1 MPSLSI
7 LNDSNRDLSTA
18 AFRRFEAESV
28 IERLKSLSR
37 CVREHGVASLKPD
50 EEPLIRLGMEIDGDG
65 NVTKSLL
72 GVFDLSWQAQE
83 HPEWAGEIVRE
94 VEAVRSRLQQAHGV
108 PLRFLIWAGMGGSI
122 EDKLL
127 YHAAGLLKGGP
138 TFYALDSTDP
148 AKLKAIIHDMQV
160 RSGAQLPE
168 ILRATLV
175 VGMALGMT
183 SYEPVLNLQK
193 LAKLYDDCGV
203 ASEANF
209 LYMTLDGSL
218 LDQFAAA
225 RGYTRVPLQ
234 PDNRN
239 TTAGRHSSPLT
250 RGSLYPLASAHNKID
265 AWIGGTFLS
274 PEEISVALRLG
285 AFLHQQGVAGR
296 DQVTLLLPKSWAA
309 AGLWTKQDFEE
320 SLGKRETLGLKIVI
334 GERVRPR
341 HYHRAGDAGQHRV
354 FLVIQR
360 KAEAHPEAE
369 GITSLRHGGYPL
381 AIATFDAHAPLSR
394 YMQFMHYVVFAIAYL
409 REMNFVTQPGV
420 ELYKS
425 IASEIFDEARQ
436 KGGIEKTAAWSK
448 IPRDKELWEG
458 VMSIA
463 PKRYAALLGRSKAR
477 YAELTYFGDMRY
489 SPEGQAM
496 RACLDRAANR
506 VFRMPRKMPVDIYEG
521 PAMNHSYHE
530 MIIGHGGC
538 FSTVL
543 LSEKQSRF
551 PAAGYDP
558 DYHMAQF
565 LATKTALERRHRD
578 VVALTI
584 QDTSEKSLE
593 TLDNFFREVAALG

>member
-1 MPSLSI
+1 M
-7 LNDSNRDLSTA
+7 
-18 AFRRFEAESV
+18 
-28 IERLKSLSR
+28 
-37 CVREHGVASLKPD
+37 
-50 EEPLIRLGMEIDGDG
+50 
-65 NVTKSLL
+65 
-72 GVFDLSWQAQE
+72 
-83 HPEWAGEIVRE
+83 
-94 VEAVRSRLQQAHGV
+94 
-108 PLRFLIWAGMGGSI
+108 
-122 EDKLL
+122 
-127 YHAAGLLKGGP
+127 GLLQGGP

-148 AKLKAIIHDMQV
+148 GKLKAIIHDMQV

-168 ILRATLV
+168 ILRGTLV
-175 VGMALGMT
+175 VGMAMGMT
-183 SYEPVLNLQK
+183 SYEPVVNLQK
-193 LAKLYDDCGV
+193 LAKLYDDNGV

-218 LDQFAAA
+218 LDQFAAP

-234 PDNRN
+234 PDSRN
-239 TTAGRHSSPLT
+239 TTGGRHSSPLT
-250 RGSLYPLASAHNKID
+250 RGSLYPLALAHND
-265 AWIGGTFLS
+265 LAEWIGGTFLS
-274 PEEISVALRLG
+274 PEEVAAALRLG
-285 AFLHQQGVAGR
+285 AFLHQQGIAGR
-296 DQVTLLLPKSWAA
+296 DQVTLLLPKSWAG

-320 SLGKRETLGLKIVI
+320 SLGKSESLGVKIVI
-334 GERVRPR
+334 GERVRLR
-341 HYHRAGDAGQHRV
+341 HYHRAADTDQHRV

-360 KAEAHPEAE
+360 KGEAHPEAE
-369 GITSLRHGGYPL
+369 GITTLRHGGYPL
-381 AIATFDAHAPLSR
+381 AVATFDAHAPLSR
-394 YMQFMHYVVFAIAYL
+394 YMQFIHYVVFALGYL

-425 IASEIFDEARQ
+425 IASEIFDEAAQ
-436 KGGIEKTAAWSK
+436 KGGIENTTAWSK
-448 IPRDKELWEG
+448 IPRDKELWQG
-458 VMSIA
+458 VVSIS
-463 PKRYAALLGRSKAR
+463 PKRYAALLSRSKAR

-489 SPEGQAM
+489 SPEGRAL

-558 DYHMAQF
+558 DYHMAQY

-584 QDTSEKSLE
+584 QDTTEKSLE
-593 TLDNFFREVAALG
+593 TLDEFFREVAALG